1 MGVNYAKVKTKG
13 ENKMSKI
20 GQIQMNLN
28 GEAFHYISFV
38 FGAGDYRSSK
48 IEIYVTHFVK
58 NEDGIVLIEDGDAVE
73 QTQRFTVEKYV
84 DNIIYLK

>member
-1 MGVNYAKVKTKG
+1 MN
-13 ENKMSKI
+13 KI

-28 GEAFHYISFV
+28 GKAFYYLSFV
-38 FGAGDYRSSK
+38 FDAGDYRSSEIK
-48 IEIYVTHFVK
+48 ITVTHFVK